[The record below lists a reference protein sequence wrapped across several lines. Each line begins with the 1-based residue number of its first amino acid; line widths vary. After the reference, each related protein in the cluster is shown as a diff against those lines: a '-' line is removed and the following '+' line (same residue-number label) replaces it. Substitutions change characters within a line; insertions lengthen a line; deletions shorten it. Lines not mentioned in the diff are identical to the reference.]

1 MRKRTP
7 LGVLVAS
14 TAGNVGA
21 GYDNEESVDEEE
33 TEELSRNLSSSD
45 KRSNCGGE
53 DVEKAD
59 MQKRLG
65 ERGGWRGGFRQKGG
79 QFGRD

>member
-45 KRSNCGGE
+45 KRSDWGGE
-53 DVEKAD
+53 DAERAD

-65 ERGGWRGGFRQKGG
+65 ESAGRRGGNGR
-79 QFGRD
+79 FGRD